1 MEAERL
7 ELVWRKEFARMQDCK
22 DIIIIVEKTDSGF
35 SAYAEKIPVFT
46 TAETVPELMGNAV
59 EAVGLYYEDQ
69 DEGCMPGKIRFRID
83 FQQFFRDYKILN
95 ARVLAKRIG
104 MNSTLLSQYVK
115 GYKQPSDKQA
125 EKILYGIQQIGREL
139 SEMHFL

>member
-1 MEAERL
+1 MNN
-7 ELVWRKEFARMQDCK
+7 KKK

-35 SAYAEKIPVFT
+35 SAYAEKISVYT
-46 TAETVPELMGNAV
+46 TAETVPELIGNAV
-59 EAVGLYYEDQ
+59 EAVGLYCEDQ
-69 DEGCMPGKIRFRID
+69 DEEYMPGKIRFRID
-83 FQQFFRDYKILN
+83 FKQFFRDYKILN
-95 ARVLAKRIG
+95 ARVLAQRIG

-115 GYKQPSDKQA
+115 GYKQPSDKQV